1 MNQAIQFPDREWWDD
16 QLQAICFPAVVNG
29 FQVMCG
35 ISGKIIASRYGGDNK
50 ESWLEHFRLHRWDL
64 EEEADAMIAEGE
76 DDDQGW
82 VWLS

>member
-16 QLQAICFPAVVNG
+16 HLQAICFPAVVNG

-50 ESWLEHFRLHRWDL
+50 ESWLEHFRLHRLDL
-64 EEEADAMIAEGE
+64 EEEAEAMIAEGE

>member
-50 ESWLEHFRLHRWDL
+50 ESWLEHFRLHRLDL
-64 EEEADAMIAEGE
+64 EEEAEAMIAEGE

>member
-16 QLQAICFPAVVNG
+16 KRQAICFPAVVNG

-35 ISGKIIASRYGGDNK
+35 ISGDIIASRYGGDNN
-50 ESWLEHFRLHRWDL
+50 ESRLEQFRLHRWDL
-64 EEEADAMIAEGE
+64 EEEAEAMIAEGE

-82 VWLS
+82 IWLS

>member
-16 QLQAICFPAVVNG
+16 KCQAICFPAVVNG

-35 ISGKIIASRYGGDNK
+35 ISGEIIASRYGGDNN

-64 EEEADAMIAEGE
+64 EEEAEAMIVEDE